1 MNYIFKGRLC
11 GYLCNDCSEPLANV
25 KVRLYKPSRAETITL
40 LAVADANQ
48 TFHQVTEE
56 ERKGKQKLLIAE
68 ASTDASGAFTF
79 QLSEKEKYSGE
90 AFEIDFVCGN
100 NYNKPV
106 PPKKYEEFQFHI
118 TTIQPQW
125 REKTSEQTI
134 ASYFGWEYCVP
145 SKWWCQIL
153 RLLDLWV
160 ICGRVISQATNQ
172 PIPGVRVEAFDVDL
186 LQDDAIGSNVTD
198 ASGHFRIYYTSAE
211 FSKTIFSWLNI
222 EWPAGPDIYFK
233 LYDNATNTLLLEEDR
248 SVGHRADRE
257 NRSNCFCVRLV
268 IDFNEPP
275 TQVSAWTS
283 IGNFTIPDGSS
294 LNDFDAIGFASSARY
309 ALTGIITLAGQVP
322 RKNTSN
328 NRPVEYRF
336 SVSTVTADNGT
347 PPVPASNFTSL
358 IVGKTPGLFGGGCL
372 LGKMIRFTPTIRIVN
387 VFADLTDF
395 DGDGWLDVNNS
406 ILRTFTADPTL
417 NPADLS
423 IPNLWHWVDDDPL
436 VTLNTAILVPP
447 VPVPPVA
454 AGNAVPIANRIQNKK
469 IAIRFEVREVINKAL
484 NQFIYLPANGQTM
497 NSITVN
503 NDISVVELAINE
515 QSGGG
520 DCNTIGSNVHVSY
533 TVHHADLQSASI
545 HVRSNDLAVNKYLSD
560 GFMTLSGNTNDAI
573 THNNNN
579 SLLVNNTPVND
590 LKKCSY
596 LVTLSVQRRLH
607 TGYGIVGPE
616 IVQKTFCYQ

>member
-248 SVGHRADRE
+248 SVGQLFLRKTGDR
-257 NRSNCFCVRLV
+257 F
-268 IDFNEPP
+268 
-275 TQVSAWTS
+275 
-283 IGNFTIPDGSS
+283 
-294 LNDFDAIGFASSARY
+294 
-309 ALTGIITLAGQVP
+309 
-322 RKNTSN
+322 
-328 NRPVEYRF
+328 
-336 SVSTVTADNGT
+336 
-347 PPVPASNFTSL
+347 
-358 IVGKTPGLFGGGCL
+358 
-372 LGKMIRFTPTIRIVN
+372 
-387 VFADLTDF
+387 
-395 DGDGWLDVNNS
+395 
-406 ILRTFTADPTL
+406 
-417 NPADLS
+417 
-423 IPNLWHWVDDDPL
+423 
-436 VTLNTAILVPP
+436 
-447 VPVPPVA
+447 
-454 AGNAVPIANRIQNKK
+454 
-469 IAIRFEVREVINKAL
+469 
-484 NQFIYLPANGQTM
+484 
-497 NSITVN
+497 
-503 NDISVVELAINE
+503 
-515 QSGGG
+515 
-520 DCNTIGSNVHVSY
+520 
-533 TVHHADLQSASI
+533 
-545 HVRSNDLAVNKYLSD
+545 
-560 GFMTLSGNTNDAI
+560 
-573 THNNNN
+573 
-579 SLLVNNTPVND
+579 
-590 LKKCSY
+590 
-596 LVTLSVQRRLH
+596 
-607 TGYGIVGPE
+607 
-616 IVQKTFCYQ
+616 

>member
-11 GYLCNDCSEPLANV
+11 GFLCNDCSEPLANV
-25 KVRLYKPSRAETITL
+25 KVRLYKPSRAETVTL

-56 ERKGKQKLLIAE
+56 ELKAKQKLLIAE
-68 ASTDASGAFTF
+68 VSTDASGSFTF
-79 QLSEKEKYSGE
+79 QLSEKDKYSGE

-100 NYNKPV
+100 NFNKPI
-106 PPKKYEEFQFHI
+106 PPRKLEEFQFHI

-125 REKTSEQTI
+125 REKTSEQAI
-134 ASYFGWEYCVP
+134 ASYFGWEYCIP

-160 ICGRVISQATNQ
+160 ICGRVLSQGTNQ

-198 ASGHFRIYYTSAE
+198 TSGHFRIYYTSAE

-275 TQVSAWTS
+275 STVSAWTS

-294 LNDFDAIGFASSARY
+294 LNDFDAIGFASPARY
-309 ALTGIITLAGQVP
+309 ALTGVITLAGQVP

-328 NRPVEYRF
+328 NRPIEYRF
-336 SVSTVTADNGT
+336 KVSTVTADNGT
-347 PPVPASNFTSL
+347 PAVGEPNFNL
-358 IVGKTPGLFGGGCL
+358 IIGKTPDLFGGDCL
-372 LGKMIRFTPTIRIVN
+372 LGKMIRFSPTIRIVK
-387 VFADLTDF
+387 VYAAATDF
-395 DGDGWLDVNNS
+395 DAEGWLDVNKS
-406 ILRTFTADPTL
+406 ILRTFTDDPTL
-417 NPADLS
+417 NPADLN
-423 IPNLWHWVDDDPL
+423 ILNLWHWVDDDPL
-436 VTLNTAILVPP
+436 ITLDTKILVPS
-447 VPVPPVA
+447 VAMPPVT

-484 NQFIYLPANGQTM
+484 NQFVYLPANGQTM
-497 NSITVN
+497 NSITIN
-503 NDISVVELAINE
+503 NDASVVQLAINE

-520 DCNTIGSNVHVSY
+520 DCNLLGSNVHLSY

-545 HVRSNDLAVNKYLSD
+545 NVHSNDLAVNKYLSD
-560 GFMTLSGNTNDAI
+560 GFITLSGNTNDAI
-573 THNNNN
+573 THHNNN